1 MLRGEE
7 RKKIKKKQIR
17 KVKQRQIKI
26 TAVGKEQQERQKGI
40 NVEKNNML
48 KK

>member
-1 MLRGEE
+1 MAMKIKLTNMLRGEE

-26 TAVGKEQQERQKGI
+26 TAVGKEQLERQAK
-40 NVEKNNML
+40 E
-48 KK
+48 